1 MCNMAKYVI
10 GCLFCASLSLILGAP
25 VSKENFDE
33 IKAALKSKL
42 QSQEQALESLSSA
55 GTGTPQGVEYSN
67 SKSYSYTNVNG
78 VQHQDTQAE
87 EKVSDPQNQHI
98 ISDLKEQ
105 LTEHQSADDSKPQT
119 SFKAALDI
127 PDEGIHKVITDG
139 KVSDDSQP
147 GQEYNEAKDALDF
160 TPRVVA
166 EYLYKTGETEEFQ
179 NLLNDLVQASEISA
193 DEAEQYE
200 MAVMDEL
207 YKLEQEQSTMDVAPS
222 YNSFYPPGY
231 GMDREQ
237 PMVPVY
243 GGMQGPRD
251 IYPLYGFGQSG
262 PATATEDENNYIN
275 FLMNKPVTL
284 DEMINSLM
292 NQWLTRAIETD
303 PEAEEILNNI
313 VDFVS
318 QDDNPNDEAQ
328 VKAILGDIFAEALLE
343 DLTPRIEPQDINLG
357 SEPVSAPI
365 VEEAGVGDKAEEQ
378 TDGANDITPVSGDQ
392 RVDEQVHQDNTEIL
406 DESQKMKM

>member
-1 MCNMAKYVI
+1 
-10 GCLFCASLSLILGAP
+10 FS
-25 VSKENFDE
+25 DE

-87 EKVSDPQNQHI
+87 EKDPQNQHI

-160 TPRVVA
+160 TPR
-166 EYLYKTGETEEFQ
+166 
-179 NLLNDLVQASEISA
+179 ISA

-292 NQWLTRAIETD
+292 NQWLTRAIETED

-328 VKAILGDIFAEALLE
+328 VKAILALLE

-392 RVDEQVHQDNTEIL
+392 RVDEQ
-406 DESQKMKM
+406 KY